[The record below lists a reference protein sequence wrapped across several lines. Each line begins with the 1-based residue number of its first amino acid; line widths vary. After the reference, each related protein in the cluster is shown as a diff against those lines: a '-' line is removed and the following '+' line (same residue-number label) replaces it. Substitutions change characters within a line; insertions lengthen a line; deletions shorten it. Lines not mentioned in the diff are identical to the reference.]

1 MDKKV
6 EPKNFKEYIWNK
18 FIYMGI
24 AGPVITLLLIII
36 DVYLSPWFS
45 WSGNAL
51 SDLGVMPYGYLFNS
65 GLIIGGLLSTLF
77 VLAIFKKINFK
88 PLYLIVIGT
97 ISLAFVGVLNE
108 HYSYI
113 HLAFAL
119 VYFVFTPIGILIYSF
134 KTKKIYKYWGF
145 FVSISS
151 IIDIIVGI
159 YFYYFYIKIG
169 LAIPEIIEA
178 ILLSLWC
185 VVGAFSNG
193 YINGSNWSIV

>member
-1 MDKKV
+1 MDKKSIV
-6 EPKNFKEYIWNK
+6 HHNFRDYIFDK
-18 FIYMGI
+18 SLYIGI
-24 AGPVITLLLIII
+24 VGPVITLLLIII

-65 GLIIGGLLSTLF
+65 GLILGGLLSVLF
-77 VLAIFKKINFK
+77 VLAIVKKTNFK
-88 PLYLIVIGT
+88 PLYLVVIGT
-97 ISLAFVGVLNE
+97 ISLSFVGVFNE

-119 VYFVFTPIGILIYSF
+119 IYFVFTPIGILIYSF
-134 KTKKIYKYWGF
+134 ETKKIYKYWGF
-145 FVSISS
+145 FIGISS
-151 IIDIIVGI
+151 VFDIIIGI
-159 YFYYFYIKIG
+159 YFHYFYLKIG

-185 VVGAFSNG
+185 IVGAFSNG
-193 YINGSNWSIV
+193 